1 MAILNGD
8 WISLILYFIFW
19 YIWTL
24 LHCTWSNRLHQEI
37 FNVYS
42 IELLQFIFPG
52 LALRI
57 ISLGESVTK
66 GLLSLNKRQI
76 KIAILGNLGIRTHIF
91 QTLMKLILS
100 SRLWLW
106 SIFDLIL
113 KRLEK
118 VWCWIRVR
126 LDDKVGSGPKANTK
140 QAKIVPTFSTWIRS
154 RLLKNYRNRKTQKKT
169 QIKTI
174 LSNNG
179 EAKKNLGIKH
189 KNLFPS
195 ST

>member
-52 LALRI
+52 LAIRI
-57 ISLGESVTK
+57 SWWISHKRPSLSFNWRQTK
-66 GLLSLNKRQI
+66 I
-76 KIAILGNLGIRTHIF
+76 TILGNLGIRTHIF
-91 QTLMKLILS
+91 RTLMKLILS

-154 RLLKNYRNRKTQKKT
+154 RLLKNYRNRKTQKKNT
-169 QIKTI
+169 NK
-174 LSNNG
+174 NNFVQLWSG
-179 EAKKNLGIKH
+179 
-189 KNLFPS
+189 
-195 ST
+195 